1 MIISIIAIVKWLL
14 FALSGGALYSG
25 FSHGADS
32 DALRVKIVG
41 GVTALLTM
49 VAFVSDASGI
59 FANDEISKSEQ
70 LFWESV
76 EKHPS
81 EKLYRNYLEKYP
93 DGEFKN
99 IALAQAEN
107 YGKTLP
113 VSTTEQ
119 PAPAVV
125 KVETLPVAMI
135 ETPTIPV
142 KVEQPVTAPLE
153 LAQAI
158 PKVEPVVEW
167 ETIDHYQVKD
177 SLVKDSKTGLMWMRC
192 SMGQN
197 WDGSTC
203 QGNSTNYEWQQAI
216 KAPSDF
222 GYEDY
227 NDWRVPTLD
236 ELKTLIYCSNGKML
250 TGDGHPVPFDD
261 TRFTNGCD
269 VDNINP
275 AIMEKVFP
283 QTPFT
288 AWSSSVDKNAHR
300 LFVSF
305 HFGRVEATSMESY
318 SSVRLVRSEKTYP

>member
-14 FALSGGALYSG
+14 FALSGGALYRG
-25 FSHGADS
+25 FSHDGDS
-32 DALRVKIVG
+32 DALPAKVAG

-49 VAFVSDASGI
+49 VAFVSDATGI
-59 FANDEISKSEQ
+59 FASDEISKSEQ

-81 EKLYRNYLEKYP
+81 EKLYRDYMEKYP
-93 DGEFKN
+93 DGQFKN
-99 IALAQAEN
+99 IALTQAVN

-113 VSTTEQ
+113 VATIEQ
-119 PAPAVV
+119 PAIPA
-125 KVETLPVAMI
+125 KI
-135 ETPTIPV
+135 E
-142 KVEQPVTAPLE
+142 QSVTAPIE
-153 LAQAI
+153 PAQAI
-158 PKVEPVVEW
+158 PTVKPLAEW
-167 ETIDHYQVKD
+167 QTIDHYQVKGG
-177 SLVKDSKTGLMWMRC
+177 LVKDIKTGLIWMRC
-192 SMGQN
+192 TMGQN

-203 QGNSTNYEWQQAI
+203 QGNSTNYEWQQAM

-222 GYEDY
+222 SYGDY

-250 TGDGHPVPFDD
+250 TDDGHPVPFDD

-275 AIMEKVFP
+275 AIMENVFP

-288 AWSSSVDKNAHR
+288 AWSSSVDKNVHQ

-305 HFGRVEATSMESY
+305 HFGRVETTSMDSY
-318 SSVRLVRSEKTYP
+318 SSVRLVRSEKTHS